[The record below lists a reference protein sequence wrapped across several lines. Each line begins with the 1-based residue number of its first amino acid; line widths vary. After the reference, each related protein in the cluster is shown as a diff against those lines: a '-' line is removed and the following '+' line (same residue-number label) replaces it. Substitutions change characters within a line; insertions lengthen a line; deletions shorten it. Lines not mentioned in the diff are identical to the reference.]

1 MGNRTSELLD
11 YEKRGRVLN
20 SCLKPRPLGFSLIE
34 LMIGI
39 AIMAILAGLAMPSF
53 QTWLQNSQIR
63 NAAESI
69 QNGLQRARAEAVG
82 RNTNVEFVLGA
93 GSSWVVQLPDATNIE
108 SRSSNEGSRDVTV
121 AVTPLGTTTV
131 TFNNFGGVAGTN
143 ADLSMPFTQVELD
156 SSVLA
161 AADSQELWVT
171 IGVGGNVR
179 MCDPNAPVGS
189 PRAC

>member
-1 MGNRTSELLD
+1 
-11 YEKRGRVLN
+11 LN
-20 SCLKPRPLGFSLIE
+20 TRLKSGSSGFSLIE
-34 LMIGI
+34 LLIGI

-53 QTWLQNSQIR
+53 QAWLQNTQIR

-93 GSSWVVQLPDATNIE
+93 GSSWVVQLPDGTNIE
-108 SRSSNEGSRDVTV
+108 SRPSNEGSRDVTV
-121 AVTPLGTTTV
+121 AVTPLGATTV
-131 TFNNFGGVAGTN
+131 TFNNFGGVLANN
-143 ADLSMPFTQVELD
+143 ADASVPFTQVDLD

-161 AADSQELWVT
+161 AAESQELRVT
-171 IGVGGNVR
+171 IGLGGNVR
-179 MCDPNAPVGS
+179 MCDPNASAPS

>member
-1 MGNRTSELLD
+1 M
-11 YEKRGRVLN
+11 LN
-20 SCLKPRPLGFSLIE
+20 VFPKPRHLGFSLIE
-34 LMIGI
+34 LLIGI

-63 NAAESI
+63 NAAESV

-93 GSSWVVQLPDATNIE
+93 GSSWVVRLAGGANID
-108 SRSSNEGSRDVTV
+108 SRPSSEGSRDVTV
-121 AVTPLGTTTV
+121 VTDTGTTTV
-131 TFNNFGGVAGTN
+131 TFNNFGGLAATN
-143 ADLSMPFTQVELD
+143 LDASVPFTQVNLD
-156 SSVLA
+156 SPMLA
-161 AADSQELWVT
+161 AADSQELRVT

-179 MCDPNAPVGS
+179 MCDPGAPPSS

>member
-1 MGNRTSELLD
+1 MNTR
-11 YEKRGRVLN
+11 
-20 SCLKPRPLGFSLIE
+20 LKSGPSGFSLIE
-34 LMIGI
+34 LLIGI

-53 QTWLQNSQIR
+53 QAWLQNTQIR
-63 NAAESI
+63 NAAESV

-93 GSSWVVQLPDATNIE
+93 GSSWVVQLPDGTNIE
-108 SRSSNEGSRDVTV
+108 SRPSSEGSRDVAV
-121 AVTPLGTTTV
+121 AVAPLGATTV
-131 TFNNFGGVAGTN
+131 TFNNFGGVLANN
-143 ADLSMPFTQVELD
+143 ADASVPFAQVDLD

-161 AADSQELWVT
+161 AADSQELRVT

-179 MCDPNAPVGS
+179 MCDPNASAPS